1 MYNNNKQTRKIMNIK
16 ALELLET
23 KIWLISFELENEDC
37 TTDRI
42 IELRK
47 QNSRLIHLR
56 NRMREVYKNNN

>member
-47 QNSRLIHLR
+47 QNTRLIHLR
-56 NRMREVYKNNN
+56 NRMREVYNNN